1 MKKIIMSLALVAST
15 TTFANAEVLKTYFD
29 DRITKSEK
37 AKIKNKLFSMQL
49 FNVKSVIVQGGQ
61 YTIILS
67 DMSTKTLDADFNIVE
82 KE

>member
-82 KE
+82 KD